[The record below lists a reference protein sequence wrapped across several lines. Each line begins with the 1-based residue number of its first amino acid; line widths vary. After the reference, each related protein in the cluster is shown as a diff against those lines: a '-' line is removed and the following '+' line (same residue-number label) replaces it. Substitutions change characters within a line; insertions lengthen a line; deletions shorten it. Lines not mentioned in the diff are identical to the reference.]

1 MIKDELDKHLRKN
14 FLDEKT
20 VRVMAKEAIEFCRE
34 GEEDAPVQAIW
45 LNRLDFKRMYAAWEV
60 VELFKLK
67 RFVKG
72 KYENYILY

>member
-34 GEEDAPVQAIW
+34 GEEDAPVRAIW
-45 LNRLDFKRMYAAWEV
+45 LNRIGFERMYAAWEII
-60 VELFKLK
+60 ELFKLR

-72 KYENYILY
+72 KYENYQLY

>member
-1 MIKDELDKHLRKN
+1 MIRDELDKHLRKN

-20 VRVMAKEAIEFCRE
+20 VRVMAKEAITFCRE
-34 GEEDAPVQAIW
+34 GDEDAPVQAIW
-45 LNRLDFKRMYAAWEV
+45 LNGLDFKRVYPAWEIV
-60 VELFKLK
+60 DLFKLK